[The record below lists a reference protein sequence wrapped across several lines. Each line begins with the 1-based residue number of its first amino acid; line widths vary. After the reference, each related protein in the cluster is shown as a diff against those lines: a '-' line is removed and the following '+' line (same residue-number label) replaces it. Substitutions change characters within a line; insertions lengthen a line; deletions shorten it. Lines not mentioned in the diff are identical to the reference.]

1 MFFYFCKKKIK
12 MSTFEL
18 VGGKTCASNKRCVC
32 LNKDGKRCKNC
43 KLEGQNTCSTHL
55 RNGCSKSVVP
65 IVPSV
70 SDFVDTVPPE
80 LLLRIQKA
88 KIGLGKRP
96 AGNAGIVREAA
107 AVAQK
112 VAQLPV
118 KVVSAAVPAVPKR
131 VGNAGIAR
139 QAAAVA
145 QKIAQLPVRVASAA
159 VATGVGAVGA
169 VANTGVGAVRAV
181 AKTGANV
188 VRAVGKGGAGAVRV
202 AAAVAQKTLGA
213 AAGVPQA
220 GRFRMSDFR
229 RGDDADT
236 EEDEED
242 DEEYDKRTFR
252 TADSNS
258 RSGSPIVDTV
268 DRVANGAVES
278 TTDLL
283 GALPILGPVLRGL
296 FGKQKK
302 N

>member
-1 MFFYFCKKKIK
+1 

-32 LNKDGKRCKNC
+32 FNKDGKRCKNC

-55 RNGCSKSVVP
+55 KKGCSKSVNVP
-65 IVPSV
+65 AEVPSV
-70 SDFVDTVPPE
+70 SDFVKTVPPE

-88 KIGLGKRP
+88 KMGLAKRP
-96 AGNAGIVREAA
+96 VGNAGIVREAA

-118 KVVSAAVPAVPKR
+118 KVVSAAVPAVPNR

-145 QKIAQLPVRVASAA
+145 QKVAQLPVRVASVA

-169 VANTGVGAVRAV
+169 VANTGAGAVRAV

-220 GRFRMSDFR
+220 GKFRMSDFR
-229 RGDDADT
+229 RGDDGEDDADS

-242 DEEYDKRTFR
+242 DKRTNRTFY

-268 DRVANGAVES
+268 NTVANGAVES

-283 GALPILGPVLRGL
+283 GALPILGPALRGL

>member
-1 MFFYFCKKKIK
+1 

-18 VGGKTCASNKRCVC
+18 VGGKTCGSNKRCVC
-32 LNKDGKRCKNC
+32 FNKDGKRCKNC
-43 KLEGQNTCSTHL
+43 KLEGQNTCSTHSKK
-55 RNGCSKSVVP
+55 GCSKSVNVP
-65 IVPSV
+65 AEVPKV
-70 SDFVDTVPPE
+70 SDFVETVPPE

-88 KIGLGKRP
+88 KMRLAKRP
-96 AGNAGIVREAA
+96 VGNAGIVREAA

-131 VGNAGIAR
+131 LGNAGIAR
-139 QAAAVA
+139 QAAAIA
-145 QKIAQLPVRVASAA
+145 QKVAQLPVRVASAA

-169 VANTGVGAVRAV
+169 VANTGAGAVRAV
-181 AKTGANV
+181 ANTGANV

-220 GRFRMSDFR
+220 GRFRMSDLR

-236 EEDEED
+236 EEDTEEDEED
-242 DEEYDKRTFR
+242 DKRTNRTFH
-252 TADSNS
+252 TADSNYSNS

-268 DRVANGAVES
+268 NTVANGAVES

-283 GALPILGPVLRGL
+283 GALPILGPALRGL